1 MILTLFVGLLCFTY
15 QAKAQ
20 WTVIDPSNL
29 VQNIKSA
36 VQSSTTA
43 TNMVK
48 SLQESIKIYNQSKAY
63 YDALKSVH
71 NIIKDARK
79 VKLTLEMV
87 SEITEIYTSGF
98 NRMVSDPNFTVD
110 ELAAISAG
118 YARLLEEG
126 GALVAELK
134 TVITGGN
141 GLSLSDK
148 ERMDVVDQVY
158 TKMLE
163 YRNLTRYYTRKTIS
177 VSFIRSREKGDAHR
191 VLHFTGTRTTDI
203 GNLKTEAVMDFDNLH
218 QVLRNLYQEMMPL
231 CGDMIGV
238 AKGIAGLGALF
249 YVAYRVW
256 KALASAEPI
265 DVFPLLRPFAI
276 GLCVMFFPTVVLGT
290 INTVM
295 SPVVQGTH
303 AILEGQ
309 TLDLQ
314 AYQQQKDDLEAEAR
328 RREGKAWLVDD
339 EVYEQRLADMGITDL
354 GEIISM
360 WAERTWY
367 DIKAGFRQ
375 LVRDFFEL
383 LFNAAGLTIDTLR
396 TFFLV
401 VLSILGPLSFA
412 LSIYDGFHSTLAS
425 WISRYISVYLW
436 LPIADLFSAVLAKIQ
451 TLMLQADV
459 LALQDPNYIPDSG
472 SGVYIIFL
480 IIGII
485 GYFTIPTVAEWVIQ
499 SGGAGGAMGG
509 INKAG
514 AFATGVAGGIAGNMI
529 GRTFGRRG
537 GGGSSSG
544 NGGGGPASGSAPNGR
559 NLATQ
564 GNSNHS

>member
-1 MILTLFVGLLCFTY
+1 
-15 QAKAQ
+15 
-20 WTVIDPSNL
+20 
-29 VQNIKSA
+29 
-36 VQSSTTA
+36 
-43 TNMVK
+43 
-48 SLQESIKIYNQSKAY
+48 
-63 YDALKSVH
+63 
-71 NIIKDARK
+71 
-79 VKLTLEMV
+79 
-87 SEITEIYTSGF
+87 
-98 NRMVSDPNFTVD
+98 
-110 ELAAISAG
+110 
-118 YARLLEEG
+118 
-126 GALVAELK
+126 
-134 TVITGGN
+134 
-141 GLSLSDK
+141 
-148 ERMDVVDQVY
+148 
-158 TKMLE
+158 
-163 YRNLTRYYTRKTIS
+163 
-177 VSFIRSREKGDAHR
+177 
-191 VLHFTGTRTTDI
+191 
-203 GNLKTEAVMDFDNLH
+203 MDFDNLH

-256 KALASAEPI
+256 KALANAEPI

-290 INTVM
+290 INAVM

-425 WISRYISVYLW
+425 WISRYIR
-436 LPIADLFSAVLAKIQ
+436 
-451 TLMLQADV
+451 
-459 LALQDPNYIPDSG
+459 
-472 SGVYIIFL
+472 
-480 IIGII
+480 
-485 GYFTIPTVAEWVIQ
+485 
-499 SGGAGGAMGG
+499 
-509 INKAG
+509 AG

-564 GNSNHS
+564 GNNNHS

>member
-1 MILTLFVGLLCFTY
+1 
-15 QAKAQ
+15 
-20 WTVIDPSNL
+20 
-29 VQNIKSA
+29 
-36 VQSSTTA
+36 
-43 TNMVK
+43 
-48 SLQESIKIYNQSKAY
+48 
-63 YDALKSVH
+63 
-71 NIIKDARK
+71 
-79 VKLTLEMV
+79 
-87 SEITEIYTSGF
+87 
-98 NRMVSDPNFTVD
+98 
-110 ELAAISAG
+110 
-118 YARLLEEG
+118 
-126 GALVAELK
+126 
-134 TVITGGN
+134 
-141 GLSLSDK
+141 
-148 ERMDVVDQVY
+148 
-158 TKMLE
+158 
-163 YRNLTRYYTRKTIS
+163 
-177 VSFIRSREKGDAHR
+177 
-191 VLHFTGTRTTDI
+191 
-203 GNLKTEAVMDFDNLH
+203 MDFDNLH

-290 INTVM
+290 INAVM

-412 LSIYDGFHSTLAS
+412 LSIYDGFHIVLLLLVCLQ
-425 WISRYISVYLW
+425 IQC
-436 LPIADLFSAVLAKIQ
+436 LPLQYGVRALHHGRHHGVDRPQNHGGKEHHA
-451 TLMLQADV
+451 QADGERPQEREHV
-459 LALQDPNYIPDSG
+459 DRLRAGQCLPYPVSHVKERTQAGDTFRHPDH
-472 SGVYIIFL
+472 
-480 IIGII
+480 
-485 GYFTIPTVAEWVIQ
+485 VA
-499 SGGAGGAMGG
+499 A
-509 INKAG
+509 
-514 AFATGVAGGIAGNMI
+514 
-529 GRTFGRRG
+529 
-537 GGGSSSG
+537 
-544 NGGGGPASGSAPNGR
+544 
-559 NLATQ
+559 
-564 GNSNHS
+564 